1 MKLLQQLRNNGINAE
16 LYPETGAKMKKQMGY
31 ADKKAI
37 PFVALVGEAE
47 IASNTIAIKNMES
60 GEQINM
66 TIDELI
72 EKLKQ

>member
-1 MKLLQQLRNNGINAE
+1 MKLLKQLRESGINAE

-47 IASNTIAIKNMES
+47 ISNGTIAVKNMES
-60 GEQINM
+60 GEQTNM
-66 TIDELI
+66 TITELI
-72 EKLKQ
+72 EKLK